1 MKKLLSILVLGL
13 LLSSNFVFS
22 ENYKTG
28 QEIEGQIVFSKKM
41 YELAANLTLI
51 VHFAFILF
59 VVFGA
64 LLFFV
69 ATKIIFIH
77 IPAFIWGSYIE
88 LTHSICPLT
97 YLENWFLHKA
107 NLTTYSEGFIQNYLV
122 PIVYPMNL
130 TKDLQICLGIV
141 LIVVNMIIY
150 GFIISKLKK
159 KF

>member
-1 MKKLLSILVLGL
+1 
-13 LLSSNFVFS
+13 
-22 ENYKTG
+22 
-28 QEIEGQIVFSKKM
+28 M
-41 YELAANLTLI
+41 YEMAANLTLI

-77 IPAFIWGSYIE
+77 FPALIWGAYIE
-88 LTHSICPLT
+88 LTNSICPLT

-122 PIVYPMNL
+122 PIVYPVSL
-130 TKDLQICLGIV
+130 TKDLQIYLGIA
-141 LIVVNMIIY
+141 LIVINIVFY
-150 GFIISKLKK
+150 AFIFNKLKK
-159 KF
+159 NFK

>member
-1 MKKLLSILVLGL
+1 
-13 LLSSNFVFS
+13 
-22 ENYKTG
+22 
-28 QEIEGQIVFSKKM
+28 M

-77 IPAFIWGSYIE
+77 FPALIWGSYIE
-88 LTHSICPLT
+88 LTNSICPLT

-122 PIVYPMNL
+122 PIVYPVSL
-130 TKDLQICLGIV
+130 TKHLQIFLGIG
-141 LIVVNMIIY
+141 LIVINIVIY
-150 GFIISKLKK
+150 AFIFSKLNKNFK
-159 KF
+159 

>member
-1 MKKLLSILVLGL
+1 M
-13 LLSSNFVFS
+13 
-22 ENYKTG
+22 
-28 QEIEGQIVFSKKM
+28 
-41 YELAANLTLI
+41 AANLTLI

-69 ATKIIFIH
+69 ATKIVFIH

-122 PIVYPMNL
+122 FIVYPTNL
-130 TKDLQICLGIV
+130 SKDLQIYLGIV
-141 LIVVNMIIY
+141 ILVANMIIY
-150 GFIISKLKK
+150 GLIISRLKK
-159 KF
+159 NIK